1 MCLGSGRVTGIICY
15 DLEEGKL
22 RNYTLKNF
30 PFISTNVQSFVF
42 DNSGTLWIGCYGDGL
57 FFSKDRLQTLHPYV
71 SPVDNQK
78 TYENDVVIGLVK
90 GAYNCLYVG
99 SLKGG
104 VKELNLTS
112 NKLHDL
118 LSEDEN
124 GESVFVA
131 NCWSLLIMNCGLV
144 QNRDSIFII
153 FEWVNM
159 FICAVR
165 STTLI
170 LCPIMLFIPCVRI
183 ERVVSG
189 LDLILEV

>member
-1 MCLGSGRVTGIICY
+1 M
-15 DLEEGKL
+15 
-22 RNYTLKNF
+22 KNF
-30 PFISTNVQSFVF
+30 SFISTNVQSFVF
-42 DNSGTLWIGCYGDGL
+42 DNSGTLWIACYGDGL
-57 FFSKDRLQTLHPYV
+57 FYSKDRLKTLHPYV

-90 GAYNCLYVG
+90 GAYNCLYIG

-124 GESVFVA
+124 GESVFVVS
-131 NCWSLLIMNCGLV
+131 CWSLLITNCGLA
-144 QNRDSIFII
+144 QNRDFIFII
-153 FEWVNM
+153 SERVNT

-165 STTLI
+165 SMILI
-170 LCPIMLFIPCVRI
+170 PCPTMLFIPYVRI
-183 ERVVSG
+183 ARVAFGSV
-189 LDLILEV
+189 LILEV